1 MPHSRSPVGPEKHF
15 PTLWPPEPNELTP
28 MESAIDA
35 CERENRALKAL
46 VVSLSEIILGAVIG
60 KK

>member
-1 MPHSRSPVGPEKHF
+1 MPHSRFPVDPEKHF
-15 PTLWPPEPNELTP
+15 PTLWPPESDDRTP

-35 CERENRALKAL
+35 CERENRALKDL
-46 VVSLSEIILGAVIG
+46 VVSLSEIILSAVIG